1 MNAEREPQQADG
13 QPDQGL
19 DGGLKGGAVSY
30 REVLRPSVWLWLA
43 GFGAAGFL
51 AVAYGAAL
59 GAIAGWLCFAVLVAL
74 GVWVVGRTAAV
85 VSVDDQVLRAGRA
98 QLPLRF
104 VGRVRALDSQD
115 AAIARGPG
123 ADADA
128 YLLLRTSY
136 SRRAVA
142 VEVTDPRDP
151 HPYWLIS
158 TKRPAELVSAIMG
171 ATPPSSRAAVGPET
185 PSS

>member
-1 MNAEREPQQADG
+1 MRF
-13 QPDQGL
+13 
-19 DGGLKGGAVSY
+19 
-30 REVLRPSVWLWLA
+30 REVLRPTVWLWLA
-43 GFGAAGFL
+43 GFAAAAFL
-51 AVAYGAAL
+51 AVAYGGAL
-59 GAIAGWLCFAVLVAL
+59 GAIAGWSCFAILAAL
-74 GVWVVGRTAAV
+74 SVWVVGRTAAV
-85 VSVDDQVLRAGRA
+85 VSVDDRELRAGRA
-98 QLPLRF
+98 RLPLAF
-104 VGRVRALDSQD
+104 VGRVRALDEED

-158 TKRPAELVSAIMG
+158 TRQPEQLVSAIMG
-171 ATPPSSRAAVGPET
+171 ATQPGGAAQEPAPPGS
-185 PSS
+185 

>member
-1 MNAEREPQQADG
+1 MDRER
-13 QPDQGL
+13 QPSAP
-19 DGGLKGGAVSY
+19 GAPDSSPLRF
-30 REVLRPSVWLWLA
+30 REVLRPSLWLWLA
-43 GFGAAGFL
+43 GFAAAAFL
-51 AVAYGAAL
+51 AIAYGGAL
-59 GAIAGWLCFAVLVAL
+59 GAVAGWLCFAVLAAL
-74 GVWVVGRTAAV
+74 AVWVVGRTAAV

-98 QLPLRF
+98 TLPLEF
-104 VGRVRALDSQD
+104 VGRVRAMDEAD

-142 VEVTDPRDP
+142 VEVVDPRDP

-158 TKRPAELVSAIMG
+158 TRQPELLVSAIMG
-171 ATPPSSRAAVGPET
+171 ATPPSGGATQRSAQPER
-185 PSS
+185 